1 MTTADVRVTGLKSND
16 NESKNITGITF
27 ATEINYFPRYG
38 SSFNNSNSYQYFNT
52 KICRSLQ

>member
-38 SSFNNSNSYQYFNT
+38 PSFNNSNSY
-52 KICRSLQ
+52 